1 MKKQTYILI
10 GVVFL
15 VLMILNV
22 INVFVYKSGSI
33 EVFWKGTM
41 QAIFAALFYLGI
53 AFMYSKRKVS
63 KENSPSI

>member
-22 INVFVYKSGSI
+22 INVVYYKSGSMQ
-33 EVFWKGTM
+33 EFWNGTLR
-41 QAIFAALFYLGI
+41 ALVSAVFYLGI
-53 AFMYSKRKVS
+53 AYFYRDK
-63 KENSPSI
+63 NSNSEQTT